1 MYYICIISTV
11 IIIFVNI
18 QIFKTSTSLR
28 IIQLQEINY
37 IRRNSIASR
46 NAKSR
51 KTVDDTFEE
60 NFNSSQTK
68 DNNFWLTMSLNL
80 KHRDWERERERRGKG
95 IDLPKNLSRFD
106 RSRHRRQRN
115 SWFSV
120 SGIQTRDYSREI
132 WVLFIGV
139 TNDVIPF
146 ARVFHECIF
155 IPFMLQE
162 THTLLLS
169 LHACTSLANL
179 NASLI
184 STYRLTREATK

>member
-1 MYYICIISTV
+1 MYYICTISTV

-46 NAKSR
+46 NARSR

-80 KHRDWERERERRGKG
+80 KHRDWEREREKG
-95 IDLPKNLSRFD
+95 EGDRFTEKSLTVRSIEAQKTKKFLVFCLGYSNPRLFEGNLGPVYWCYQWRHSFCSRLPRVYFHPIYAAGNAHTIALS
-106 RSRHRRQRN
+106 
-115 SWFSV
+115 
-120 SGIQTRDYSREI
+120 TRVYI
-132 WVLFIGV
+132 
-139 TNDVIPF
+139 
-146 ARVFHECIF
+146 
-155 IPFMLQE
+155 
-162 THTLLLS
+162 
-169 LHACTSLANL
+169 
-179 NASLI
+179 
-184 STYRLTREATK
+184 TR